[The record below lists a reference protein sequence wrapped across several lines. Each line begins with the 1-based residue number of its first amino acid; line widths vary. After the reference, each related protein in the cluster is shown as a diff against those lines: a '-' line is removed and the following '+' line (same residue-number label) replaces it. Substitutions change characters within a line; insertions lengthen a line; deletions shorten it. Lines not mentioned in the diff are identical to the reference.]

1 MRIGIVLGSASRL
14 AGGLFHSVRKPAINL
29 CKLGVSVG
37 VHALHDHHS
46 TDDCESW
53 RPIKPRFHEPFAYR
67 FLGYSPDLGKALHEA
82 NYDVLHQHGIWQI
95 FSAQVL
101 GWSRRTGRPV
111 VITPRGM
118 LDKWALRN
126 SAWKKR
132 IARVAFED
140 ANLRAASCIQAL
152 NDSEVRAIR
161 SLGLRNPI
169 ALIPNGID
177 VPDSSVTADRP
188 TYLPNDG
195 RRTLLF
201 VGRIHPK
208 KGLKELVQAWA
219 AVHAAAP
226 AVAEGWR
233 LVIAGWDDGDHLHD
247 LLHLTTSLKL
257 EDKIVFPGP
266 LYGREKHAALIH
278 ADAFILPSLSEGLP
292 MSVLEA
298 WSYGAPVFMT
308 DECNLGEAF
317 EEGAAIRIENDPVLL
332 ARALAKGLASEP
344 PILRQIGDKGR
355 LLVTRRYTREAVT
368 AQYLELYDWLLGRT
382 RHPPKFVQFTP

>member
-1 MRIGIVLGSASRL
+1 
-14 AGGLFHSVRKPAINL
+14 
-29 CKLGVSVG
+29 
-37 VHALHDHHS
+37 
-46 TDDCESW
+46 
-53 RPIKPRFHEPFAYR
+53 
-67 FLGYSPDLGKALHEA
+67 
-82 NYDVLHQHGIWQI
+82 
-95 FSAQVL
+95 
-101 GWSRRTGRPV
+101 
-111 VITPRGM
+111 M